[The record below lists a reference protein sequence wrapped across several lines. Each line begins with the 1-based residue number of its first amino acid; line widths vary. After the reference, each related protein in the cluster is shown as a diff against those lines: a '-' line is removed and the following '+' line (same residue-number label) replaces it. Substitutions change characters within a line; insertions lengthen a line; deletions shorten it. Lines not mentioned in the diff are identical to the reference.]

1 MAILEAIDGV
11 VQLVGHSI
19 EGLAGWRYLIS
30 PTYRRTVHARWAK
43 MSRLAVIG
51 EIGIFFL
58 SSVFVTLVIGG
69 GLWFL
74 IT

>member
-1 MAILEAIDGV
+1 VAILEAIDGV

-30 PTYRRTVHARWAK
+30 PTYRRTVHAHWAK